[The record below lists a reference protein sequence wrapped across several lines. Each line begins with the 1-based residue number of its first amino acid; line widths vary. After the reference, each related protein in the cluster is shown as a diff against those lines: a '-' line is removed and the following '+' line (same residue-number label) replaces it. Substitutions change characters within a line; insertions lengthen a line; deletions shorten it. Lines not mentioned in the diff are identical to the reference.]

1 MAMAMAMAMQVATL
15 TRWEWFKLRRRW
27 VPWILLGFV
36 LIIDQLLFWLVATL
50 SDDVSYQSTSE
61 NIANGLG
68 FSAFFGPFIAVI
80 LAAVVIGGE
89 YGWGTL
95 RPVLSK
101 GAGRWQLLASKVAVV
116 VLVTAGILV
125 ILCITVA
132 ISGFIAEAVLTAPET
147 TESYGDISAL
157 NLLALFCRML
167 YAFLPYIALALF
179 LVVMTT
185 SNGVGI
191 ALSMGYYIAET
202 IILVPILAN
211 FSWSGEVF
219 AYLLGP
225 NVDAWQSVPGT
236 EGNPASGI
244 ATIGGVSDM
253 LHGFIFVT
261 IYALVL
267 AGAAIAL
274 FMRRDIAGAKGG

>member
-1 MAMAMAMAMQVATL
+1 MAMAMQVALL

-36 LIIDQLLFWLVATL
+36 LIIEQLLFWLVATL

-116 VLVTAGILV
+116 VLVTAGILI
-125 ILCITVA
+125 ILCITVTV
-132 ISGFIAEAVLTAPET
+132 SGFIAEAILTAPET

-157 NLLALFCRML
+157 NLLALFGRML
-167 YAFLPYIALALF
+167 YAFVPYIALALF
-179 LVVMTT
+179 LVVLTT

-211 FSWSGEVF
+211 FSWSDQVL

-225 NVDAWQSVPGT
+225 NVSAWQSVPGN

-244 ATIGGVSDM
+244 ATIGGMSEM

-261 IYALVL
+261 IYAAVL
-267 AGAAIAL
+267 AAVAVGL
-274 FMRRDIAGAKGG
+274 FLRRDIAGAKGG

>member
-1 MAMAMAMAMQVATL
+1 MAMAMQVALL

-27 VPWILLGFV
+27 APWILLSFV
-36 LIIDQLLFWLVATL
+36 LVINQLIFWLTATL
-50 SDDVSYQSTSE
+50 TDDVSYQSTAE

-80 LAAVVIGGE
+80 LAAVVTGGE

-101 GAGRWQLLASKVAVV
+101 GAGRWQFLASKISVV
-116 VLVTAGILV
+116 MLVTAGILV
-125 ILCITVA
+125 ILCITVT

-147 TESYGDISAL
+147 TESYGDISAV
-157 NLLALFCRML
+157 NLLALFGRMI
-167 YAFLPYIALALF
+167 YGFLPYIALALF
-179 LVVMTT
+179 LVVLTT

-202 IILVPILAN
+202 IIVVPIIAN
-211 FSWSGEVF
+211 FSWSDQVF

-225 NVDAWQSVPGT
+225 NVSAWQSVPPNNDG
-236 EGNPASGI
+236 SI
-244 ATIGGVSDM
+244 ATFGGISDIA
-253 LHGFIFVT
+253 HGFIFVT
-261 IYALVL
+261 VYAVAL
-267 AGAAIAL
+267 AAAAIAL
-274 FMRRDIAGAKGG
+274 FLRRDITGAKGG

>member
-1 MAMAMAMAMQVATL
+1 MAMAMQVALL

-27 VPWILLGFV
+27 VPWIVLGFV
-36 LIIDQLLFWLVATL
+36 LVVDQLIFWLVAALT
-50 SDDVSYQSTSE
+50 DEVSYQSTAE

-68 FSAFFGPFIAVI
+68 FSAFFGPFIALI

-95 RPVLSK
+95 RPMLSK
-101 GAGRWQLLASKVAVV
+101 GAGRWQLLTSKVAVV

-125 ILCITVA
+125 ILCITVT

-157 NLLALFCRML
+157 NLLALFGRMV
-167 YAFLPYIALALF
+167 YGFLPYIALALF
-179 LVVMTT
+179 LVVLTT

-202 IILVPILAN
+202 IIVVPILTN
-211 FSWSGEVF
+211 FSWSGRVF

-236 EGNPASGI
+236 EDFAPGI
-244 ATIGGVSDM
+244 ATIGGM
-253 LHGFIFVT
+253 AEMAHGFIFVT
-261 IYALVL
+261 IYAVVL
-267 AGAAIAL
+267 GSAALAL
-274 FMRRDIAGAKGG
+274 FLRRDIAGPKGG

>member
-1 MAMAMAMAMQVATL
+1 MAMAIQVAQL

-36 LIIDQLLFWLVATL
+36 LVVDQLIFWLVAALT
-50 SDDVSYQSTSE
+50 DDVSYQSTAE

-101 GAGRWQLLASKVAVV
+101 GAGRWQLLTSKAAVV
-116 VLVTAGILV
+116 VLVTAGILI
-125 ILCITVA
+125 ILCITVT

-157 NLLALFCRML
+157 NLLALFGRMI
-167 YAFLPYIALALF
+167 YGFLPYIALALF
-179 LVVMTT
+179 LVVLTT

-202 IILVPILAN
+202 IIVVPILAN
-211 FSWSGEVF
+211 FSWSGRVF

-244 ATIGGVSDM
+244 VTIGGMSEM
-253 LHGFIFVT
+253 AHGFIFVT
-261 IYALVL
+261 IYAVVL
-267 AGAAIAL
+267 ASAAISL
-274 FMRRDIAGAKGG
+274 FLRRDIAGAKGG

>member
-1 MAMAMAMAMQVATL
+1 MAMAMQVALL

-36 LIIDQLLFWLVATL
+36 LIIEQLLFWLVATL

-116 VLVTAGILV
+116 VLVTAGILT
-125 ILCITVA
+125 ILCITVTV
-132 ISGFIAEAVLTAPET
+132 SGFIAEAILTAPET

-157 NLLALFCRML
+157 NLLALFGRML
-167 YAFLPYIALALF
+167 YAFVPYIALALF
-179 LVVMTT
+179 LVVLTT

-211 FSWSGEVF
+211 FSWSDQVL

-225 NVDAWQSVPGT
+225 NVSAWQSVPGN

-244 ATIGGVSDM
+244 ATIGGMSEM

-261 IYALVL
+261 IYAAVL
-267 AGAAIAL
+267 AAVAVGL
-274 FMRRDIAGAKGG
+274 FLRRDIAGAKGG

>member
-1 MAMAMAMAMQVATL
+1 MAMAMQVALL

-36 LIIDQLLFWLVATL
+36 LIIEQLLFWLVATL

-116 VLVTAGILV
+116 VLVTAGILI
-125 ILCITVA
+125 ILCITVTV
-132 ISGFIAEAVLTAPET
+132 SGFIAEAILTAPET

-157 NLLALFCRML
+157 NLLALFGRML
-167 YAFLPYIALALF
+167 YAFVPYIALALF
-179 LVVMTT
+179 LVVLTT

-211 FSWSGEVF
+211 FRWSDQVL

-225 NVDAWQSVPGT
+225 NVSAWQSVPGN
-236 EGNPASGI
+236 EGNPAAGI
-244 ATIGGVSDM
+244 ATIGGMSEM

-261 IYALVL
+261 IYAAVL
-267 AGAAIAL
+267 AAVAIGL
-274 FMRRDIAGAKGG
+274 FLRRDIAGAKGG